1 MGCTGVNKP
10 ILFHTNINQTD
21 RILMLEVYVSG
32 LAFDTLF
39 KSPVV
44 LLKEVN
50 GSRVLPIWIGPNE
63 AAVIALDLSGVS
75 YKRPLTHDLMKS
87 VMNGFN
93 AKLQKIV
100 ISSLKDNTYYAKFY
114 IKADQSSIIEIDA
127 RPSDS
132 VAMALKM
139 ESPVFISEEIES
151 SLIEF
156 DRPDDPDDIDFGPDD
171 DSAEIMDLKK
181 RLRNIDPED
190 FGNYN
195 L

>member
-1 MGCTGVNKP
+1 M
-10 ILFHTNINQTD
+10 I
-21 RILMLEVYVSG
+21 EVFVSG
-32 LAFDTLF
+32 LAFDTLV
-39 KSPVV
+39 KAPVV

-50 GSRVLPIWIGPNE
+50 GLRVLPIWIGPNE
-63 AAVIALDLSGVS
+63 ASAIALDLSGVS
-75 YKRPLTHDLMKS
+75 YKRPLTHDLLKS
-87 VMNGFN
+87 VIDGFN

-139 ESPVFISEEIES
+139 GSPVFISEEIED
-151 SLIEF
+151 SLVEF
-156 DRPDDPDDIDFGPDD
+156 DQQDDRDPETETEP
-171 DSAEIMDLKK
+171 SEAMDLKK

>member
-1 MGCTGVNKP
+1 
-10 ILFHTNINQTD
+10 
-21 RILMLEVYVSG
+21 
-32 LAFDTLF
+32 
-39 KSPVV
+39 
-44 LLKEVN
+44 
-50 GSRVLPIWIGPNE
+50 SRVLPIWIGPNE

-75 YKRPLTHDLMKS
+75 YKRPLTHDLLKS
-87 VMNGFN
+87 VLNGFN

-100 ISSLKDNTYYAKFY
+100 VSSLKDNTYFAKFY
-114 IKADQSSIIEIDA
+114 IQADKNSIIEIDA

-156 DRPDDPDDIDFGPDD
+156 DQPNDDDMDIDD
-171 DSAEIMDLKK
+171 DSPDLMDLKK
-181 RLRNIDPED
+181 RLRNINPED

>member
-1 MGCTGVNKP
+1 M
-10 ILFHTNINQTD
+10 I
-21 RILMLEVYVSG
+21 EVFVSG
-32 LAFDTLF
+32 LAFDTLS
-39 KSPVV
+39 KTPVV

-75 YKRPLTHDLMKS
+75 YKRPLTHDLLKS
-87 VMNGFN
+87 VLNGFN

-100 ISSLKDNTYYAKFY
+100 VSSLKDNTYYAKFY
-114 IKADQSSIIEIDA
+114 IQADKNSIIEIDA

-156 DRPDDPDDIDFGPDD
+156 DLPNDD
-171 DSAEIMDLKK
+171 DMEIDNDSPDTMDLKK
-181 RLRNIDPED
+181 RLRNINPED

>member
-1 MGCTGVNKP
+1 M
-10 ILFHTNINQTD
+10 I
-21 RILMLEVYVSG
+21 EVYVSG

-50 GSRVLPIWIGPNE
+50 GSRILPIWIGPNE

-75 YKRPLTHDLMKS
+75 YKRPLTHDLLKS
-87 VMNGFN
+87 VLDGFN

-100 ISSLKDNTYYAKFY
+100 VSSLKDNTYYAKFY

-156 DRPDDPDDIDFGPDD
+156 DVQDDTELELDD
-171 DSAEIMDLKK
+171 DNPEIMDLKK